1 MKDDFVNLHCHSEFS
16 LLDGMP
22 RVDDYVDWV
31 VEHGQPGIA
40 ITDHGAMGSG
50 YALLKAASKAGIKG
64 IVGIEAYIVPDASK
78 HVKGERRSHVTLL
91 AKSWKGCQ
99 NLFRL
104 STRGWTDGFYNR
116 PRIQPSWL
124 KECSED
130 VICLSG
136 CMDTMFGKV
145 KDPLKL
151 GMQMA
156 EIFDGRFFMEIMP
169 TKILSGIG
177 RLLPLSD
184 RLVP

>member
-31 VEHGQPGIA
+31 VAHGQPGIA

-78 HVKGERRSHVTLL
+78 RVKGERRSHVTLL

-104 STRGWTDGFYNR
+104 STKGWTAST
-116 PRIQPSWL
+116 I
-124 KECSED
+124 
-130 VICLSG
+130 V
-136 CMDTMFGKV
+136 
-145 KDPLKL
+145 
-151 GMQMA
+151 
-156 EIFDGRFFMEIMP
+156 
-169 TKILSGIG
+169 
-177 RLLPLSD
+177 
-184 RLVP
+184 LVFNLAC